1 MSRRPRLHQLVL
13 AGLAILLMV
22 SIVYKPPYFV
32 VAPGTAFDLT
42 NDITISGVP
51 SRKPTGKFL
60 LITVRLIQPSAL
72 RAALAML
79 NPQLDVVP
87 ETRFLKPGV
96 SAGEYRKLQ
105 EAVFRESQLTAAGAA
120 AQASGM
126 QVRVEGTGAR
136 IADVRKDSPAQKVLR
151 VGDLITAIDGA
162 RVAVVADVTSVT
174 TSRPPG
180 TIFELS
186 IQRKGRNL
194 TVQVPNARLDGFNAR
209 GTGIGVITTTENLKV
224 DLPFEVSFKKRNL
237 AGPSAGLA
245 YALTM
250 ADMLSDTGVAGNR
263 IIAASG
269 SIALD
274 GQVGPV
280 GGLEQKAIV
289 ARQAGAQLFLVP
301 EAEIEQIPSDSVK
314 GVGNLS
320 GALSILSAAS

>member
-1 MSRRPRLHQLVL
+1 MSRRPRPYQLFL

-32 VAPGTAFDLT
+32 VAPGTALDLT
-42 NDITISGVP
+42 DDITISGVP
-51 SRKPTGKFL
+51 SHKPTGKFL

-79 NPQLDVVP
+79 NPQLEVVP

-96 SAGEYRKLQ
+96 SAAAYLKLQ
-105 EAVFRESQLTAAGAA
+105 KAVFKESQLSAAGAA
-120 AQASGM
+120 ARASGM

-136 IADVRKDSPAQKVLR
+136 IADIRKDSPAQEALR

-162 RVAVVADVTSVT
+162 QVAVVTDVTSVT

-180 TIFELS
+180 TVFELV
-186 IQRKGRNL
+186 INRKGENL

-224 DLPFEVSFKKRNL
+224 DLPFEVSFKERNL
-237 AGPSAGLA
+237 AGPSAGLV

-250 ADMLSDTGVAGNR
+250 ADMLSDADLAGDR

-280 GGLEQKAIV
+280 GGLEQKAVV

-301 EAEIEQIPSDSVK
+301 EQEIEQVSSEGIR